1 MFINEIKK
9 IKGLETIEEYNHIEN
24 PCIYFLFNE
33 ETLVYIGQTTDL
45 PTRISR
51 HKKTGKEFTRVFYI
65 CVDKKDLLF
74 MENHF
79 VKLLTPPGQKPLNIS
94 RRTEEEQRRYE
105 LEKLKFKRLIAEANR
120 EYNLELEEKRNR
132 SNDSLRTIT

>member
-51 HKKTGKEFTRVFYI
+51 HKKQVRNLLEFFI
-65 CVDKKDLLF
+65 
-74 MENHF
+74 F
-79 VKLLTPPGQKPLNIS
+79 V
-94 RRTEEEQRRYE
+94 
-105 LEKLKFKRLIAEANR
+105 LIR
-120 EYNLELEEKRNR
+120 KIYYLWK
-132 SNDSLRTIT
+132 ITL

>member
-1 MFINEIKK
+1 
-9 IKGLETIEEYNHIEN
+9 
-24 PCIYFLFNE
+24 
-33 ETLVYIGQTTDL
+33 
-45 PTRISR
+45 
-51 HKKTGKEFTRVFYI
+51 
-65 CVDKKDLLF
+65 